1 MPPTELLLIRHGE
14 KEWNREGRIQ
24 GHLDI
29 PLSETGIQQA
39 EALAERLA
47 GTAFDALYS
56 SDLARAR
63 LTAERVARRTGHRIV
78 TDPRL
83 RERHLGVLQACTADE
98 TTGPNREAYAA
109 FRGGTADYVI
119 PGGES
124 GRGFFARVI
133 GVLTEIAERLAGG
146 RVVVVTHGG
155 VLDAV
160 HRHAAGKGPEGP
172 RAVGLLNTSL
182 NVFRFEAGRWSMLTW
197 GDVGHL
203 EGGDSRDDI

>member
-1 MPPTELLLIRHGE
+1 MPPTELILVRHGE
-14 KEWNREGRIQ
+14 TDWNREGRMQ

-29 PLSETGIQQA
+29 PLSLTGLRQA

-47 GTAFDALYS
+47 GETFNALFS

-63 LTAERVARRTGHRIV
+63 LTAEQVARRTGHRIV

-98 TTGPNREAYAA
+98 SARLHPEAYAA
-109 FRGGTADYVI
+109 FRGGSADYVI

-124 GRGFFARVI
+124 ARSFFSRVI
-133 GVLTEIAERLAGG
+133 AALTEIAQRLAGS
-146 RVVVVTHGG
+146 RVVVVSHGG
-155 VLDAV
+155 VLDALY
-160 HRHAAGKGPEGP
+160 RHASGQGPEGP
-172 RAVGLLNTSL
+172 RAVRLLNASL
-182 NVFRFEAGRWSMLTW
+182 NAFRFEVGRWSILAW

-203 EGGDSRDDI
+203 SGGSRDEV